1 MRVACVQLN
10 AGAPVDDV
18 LETAEKLVERAARGG
33 AELVA
38 LPEKWNGVGPP
49 ERLLEIAEPLDGPS
63 VTAMRGWAKRLG
75 IMLSGGSISERVVG
89 DHRIRNLALV
99 ISTAGE
105 VVARYRKVH
114 MFDVELDGRTVRES
128 DTDAPGDRRVTCDIA
143 GWRVGLTICYD
154 LRFPELYRA
163 LASDGA
169 DLFTVPSGF
178 MLHTGRDHWE
188 VLLRAR
194 AIENGAYVMAANQ
207 HGLWGE
213 NRMLGRSMIVD
224 PWGIVVANAGD
235 GDGVCFADLDP
246 RRVGQ
251 ARQQIPALVHRRP
264 HVYAARPTKSD
275 RAESRE

>member
-1 MRVACVQLN
+1 M
-10 AGAPVDDV
+10 DDV